1 MEKMICILGT
11 LSSDALKIFS
21 DIMRIREKCAV
32 YPFEY
37 FKQDSNRNI
46 FISKYSRIIEHVDE
60 GEAIEIWIY
69 YDILGALASDNN
81 IDKRYIDL
89 YDFCGKA
96 LSKGVAISIH
106 LILRG
111 NDVRKDYDK
120 KHLAGGIW
128 DKRKSW
134 EKYYSKV
141 NALSDEKNIP
151 LYQYFAPYVIDF
163 PWNIRAEESITK
175 RIRKFI
181 QFVSERFVGYSDM
194 ERYHIV
200 CNNRGWIK
208 FDYLSWIDHLC
219 GKSDSVE
226 MSYYSLEELVNKLHI
241 TDKSIVVAND
251 EERMSF
257 VDNIL
262 NDLILNYCP
271 YINNSNLYFEKIKK
285 EVCVIQNENSICTS
299 FQLMKKSVH
308 VNESEITYFTAGA
321 GEAILIINAYGVKVD
336 VWRNILY
343 ELSRKYKVIISEIRG
358 VREYEK
364 PLFSE
369 NKAMGLYDQVDDLCA
384 IIDNEKDK
392 SIHIIS
398 WCSGAKQAIMI
409 DNMKKYN
416 IISQT
421 IIAGEY
427 APYSGSKMH
436 HSKFRKSVQEIYS
449 LVKDNDRIFDFYMNI
464 INQNLFTNQISYAQD
479 IKEKTPVAIEEFLF
493 SIIPNKVRP
502 YILYVFESKEL
513 MRNFLAMCVEY
524 YQHTIEGE
532 IEKIETPV
540 LLLSAERDQTAS
552 PEQSVWAAGK
562 NKNIRHVCLPAATHL
577 MIIDRYEDILSE
589 LLSHLEFSHM

>member
-21 DIMRIREKCAV
+21 DIMRIREKCV
-32 YPFEY
+32 VFPFEY

-46 FISKYSRIIEHVDE
+46 FFSEYSRIIEHVDE

-81 IDKRYIDL
+81 MDKRYIDL

-96 LSKGVAISIH
+96 LSKGAAISIH
-106 LILRG
+106 IILRG
-111 NDVRKDYDK
+111 NDIREDYDK

-128 DKRKSW
+128 DKRKNW

-141 NALSDEKNIP
+141 NTLSVEKNIP

-163 PWNIRAEESITK
+163 PWNISVEESITK
-175 RIRKFI
+175 RIRKYI
-181 QFVSERFVGYSDM
+181 QFVSERFVGYSER
-194 ERYHIV
+194 ERYHIA
-200 CNNRGWIK
+200 CSNRGWIE
-208 FDYLSWIDHLC
+208 FDYLSWIDHLS

-226 MSYYSLEELVNKLHI
+226 MSYHSLEELVNKLHI
-241 TDKSIVVAND
+241 TDKSIVAAND
-251 EERMSF
+251 EERMSS

-262 NDLILNYCP
+262 NDLILHYCP
-271 YINNSNLYFEKIKK
+271 YINNSNLNFEKIKK
-285 EVCVIQNENSICTS
+285 EVCAIQNENRMCTS
-299 FQLMKKSVH
+299 FQLIKKSVH
-308 VNESEITYFTAGA
+308 VNEREITYFTAGA
-321 GEAILIINAYGVKVD
+321 GEVILIINAYGVKVD
-336 VWRNILY
+336 VWRNMLY
-343 ELSRKYKVIISEIRG
+343 ELTRKYKVIISEIRG
-358 VREYEK
+358 VHEYEK

-384 IIDNEKDK
+384 IIDNEKNK

-427 APYSGSKMH
+427 APYSGSQMH

-464 INQNLFTNQISYAQD
+464 INQNLFTNQITYAQD
-479 IKEKTPVAIEEFLF
+479 IKERGPAAIEAFLF

-502 YILYVFESKEL
+502 YILYAFESKEL

-524 YQHTIEGE
+524 YQHTIEEE

-589 LLSHLEFSHM
+589 LLPHLEFSHV